1 MGTLDDSGLPTVPSD
16 LGEEIRELLGATEE
30 ALAPAAAGAGGAA
43 PAASVPLPAPELP
56 ASSAAALLARSGA
69 MPPSR
74 RTSAVLAS
82 LEAAEVAVLGG
93 ARLPLP
99 VVYATALA
107 RLAAIAPP
115 GHYRGPLGALR
126 RTRLWW
132 RVHGMAVAVGAA
144 CVVLGA
150 GVVALCVF
158 VPIVVRMG
166 ASVCVC
172 VCVCVCHCP
181 RPPPPRPPRT
191 LSPHPTPPPSDQ
203 RAGHHCGG
211 QRDPDCWRGELR
223 LPPLAAPLG
232 RPSHS
237 SLSLVA

>member
-1 MGTLDDSGLPTVPSD
+1 M
-16 LGEEIRELLGATEE
+16 
-30 ALAPAAAGAGGAA
+30 
-43 PAASVPLPAPELP
+43 PLPAPELP

-172 VCVCVCHCP
+172 RVCATAP
-181 RPPPPRPPRT
+181 AAAPPPPPPHP
-191 LSPHPTPPPSDQ
+191 LSPPHPTP
-203 RAGHHCGG
+203 
-211 QRDPDCWRGELR
+211 L
-223 LPPLAAPLG
+223 
-232 RPSHS
+232 
-237 SLSLVA
+237 